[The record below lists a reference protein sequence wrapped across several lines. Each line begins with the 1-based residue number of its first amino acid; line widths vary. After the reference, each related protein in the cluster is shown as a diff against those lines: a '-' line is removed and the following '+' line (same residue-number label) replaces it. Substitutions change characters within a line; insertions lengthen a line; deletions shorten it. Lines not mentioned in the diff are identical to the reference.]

1 MPVSALL
8 VRGFADMAPLRRRD
22 VLDADIAPAPLTLQS
37 DHLPPSAA
45 DIADARHRARWR
57 RYFRLADFLV
67 FVKPL
72 IALGVAAWVIR
83 LSWPRVVG
91 GERLYVVI
99 VPLFVAALW
108 SIGYLLS
115 SVRRKS
121 TLRALRLVSLM
132 RMRSVRRRR
141 VRRGGQHAG

>member
-1 MPVSALL
+1 
-8 VRGFADMAPLRRRD
+8 MAPLRRRD
-22 VLDADIAPAPLTLQS
+22 VDADTAPAPLTLQTV
-37 DHLPPSAA
+37 SAA
-45 DIADARHRARWR
+45 DVADARHRARWR

-72 IALGVAAWVIR
+72 FVLGLAVWLVC

-91 GERLYVVI
+91 GARLYVVI
-99 VPLFVAALW
+99 VPLSVAALW
-108 SIGYLLS
+108 CVGYLLS

>member
-1 MPVSALL
+1 
-8 VRGFADMAPLRRRD
+8 MAPLRRRD
-22 VLDADIAPAPLTLQS
+22 VLDADIAPAPLTLQTV
-37 DHLPPSAA
+37 SAA
-45 DIADARHRARWR
+45 DVADARHRARWR

-72 IALGVAAWVIR
+72 IALGVALWVVR
-83 LSWPRVVG
+83 LGWSRAVG
-91 GERLYVVI
+91 GERLYVVV

-108 SIGYLLS
+108 SVGYLLS

-121 TLRALRLVSLM
+121 TLRALRLFSVM

-141 VRRGGQHAG
+141 ARRSGQHVR